1 MERVSRE
8 GDDEDFQ
15 PDISRKSIFLPVS
28 ELKVCGEPRPS
39 DHGMGPR
46 VMRRAWE
53 MITETM
59 KHAMR

>member
-1 MERVSRE
+1 M
-8 GDDEDFQ
+8 DDEDLQ
-15 PDISRKSIFLPVS
+15 PDISRKSTFLPVS

-46 VMRRAWE
+46 VMRGAWE
-53 MITETM
+53 MITERM